1 MDGTVRP
8 IRRTGE
14 NQRLVCNGH
23 KRVNA
28 LKFQAVALPN
38 GLRQVIPTKSLLFWF

>member
-1 MDGTVRP
+1 MDGTVRS
-8 IRRTGE
+8 ICRTGE